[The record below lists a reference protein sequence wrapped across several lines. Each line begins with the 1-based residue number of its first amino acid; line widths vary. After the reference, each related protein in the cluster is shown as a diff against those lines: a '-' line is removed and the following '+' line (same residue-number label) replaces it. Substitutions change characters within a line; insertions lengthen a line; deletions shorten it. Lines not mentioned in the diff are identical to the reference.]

1 MPRTRGR
8 HRRSSP
14 RSSAPRPS
22 STRPSLGSSTG
33 RLPRSAADARA
44 AAPHAALVLAAACLI
59 TAAVGGLEASSA
71 GAQNVQRTTVNA
83 AAPASADLREVAPDT
98 QRDPAAEQ
106 RAIAAAKASEA
117 RRLKVEAQRQAAAK
131 ALAERKAAAA
141 RAARE
146 AARPRLVLPVAS
158 YTLTARFHQRS
169 GLWSSGSHTGLDF
182 AAPTGTP
189 VRAVADGVVV
199 SAGWD
204 GAYGNKIVVRH
215 ADGTTTWYCH
225 LSAYVVRG
233 GAVKAGE
240 VIGRVG
246 STGNTTGPHLHLEV
260 HPGGGGPVDP
270 YSWLV
275 AHGLRP

>member
-1 MPRTRGR
+1 M
-8 HRRSSP
+8 
-14 RSSAPRPS
+14 RPS
-22 STRPSLGSSTG
+22 SPTSLLS
-33 RLPRSAADARA
+33 
-44 AAPHAALVLAAACLI
+44 AAPHAALVLAAACLV
-59 TAAVGGLEASSA
+59 TAAVGGVEASSA
-71 GAQNVQRTTVNA
+71 GAQDVHRTTVNA
-83 AAPASADLREVAPDT
+83 AAPASADLRAAQPDT
-98 QRDPAAEQ
+98 HRDPAAEQ

-117 RRLKVEAQRQAAAK
+117 RRLKAEAQKQAAAK
-131 ALAERKAAAA
+131 AVAERKAAAA

-146 AARPRLVLPVAS
+146 AARPRLVLPVTG

-233 GAVKAGE
+233 GTVKAGQ
-240 VIGRVG
+240 VIAKVG

-260 HPGGGGPVDP
+260 HPGGGGAVDP
-270 YSWLV
+270 YGWLV

>member
-1 MPRTRGR
+1 
-8 HRRSSP
+8 
-14 RSSAPRPS
+14 
-22 STRPSLGSSTG
+22 
-33 RLPRSAADARA
+33 
-44 AAPHAALVLAAACLI
+44 V
-59 TAAVGGLEASSA
+59 EASSA
-71 GAQNVQRTTVNA
+71 GAANAGDLHRTTVNA

-98 QRDPAAEQ
+98 HRDPAAEQ
-106 RAIAAAKASEA
+106 RAIAAAKAGEA
-117 RRLKVEAQRQAAAK
+117 RRLKVVAQREAAAKAVAERQAAA
-131 ALAERKAAAA
+131 E

-233 GAVKAGE
+233 GAVKAGQ
-240 VIGRVG
+240 VIGKVG

-260 HPGGGGPVDP
+260 HPGGGDAVDP
-270 YSWLV
+270 YGWLV